1 MFIYLLL
8 CIVLNYIAAIRVKK
22 IAESRLDH
30 PYKPLPDIIHDC
42 EYIPEINTHIPDY
55 ILGITG
61 IITLIKYIYY
71 PSYTNFYLNFKILIY
86 SLLLR
91 SISISLTV
99 IPTCLSKPINNN
111 IYSELFTSTHD
122 LIFSGHT
129 IVFIFLGKILNEGPE
144 YIYLYILSLFVQIC
158 LPFTLILARQ
168 HYSFDVLYS
177 MIVYNFFYL
186 YLNK

>member
-8 CIVLNYIAAIRVKK
+8 CIVLNYIAAKRVKK
-22 IAESRLDH
+22 IAENRLDY
-30 PYKPLPDIIHDC
+30 PYKPLPDIVHDC
-42 EYIPEINTHIPDY
+42 EYLPEINTHIPDY

-61 IITLIKYIYY
+61 VITIIKYIYL
-71 PSYTNFYLNFKILIY
+71 PSDVYLNFQTLIY

-91 SISISLTV
+91 SISTSLTV
-99 IPTCLSKPINNN
+99 IPTCLSRPVSKN

-129 IVFIFLGKILNEGPE
+129 IVFIFLGRILNEGTE
-144 YIYLYILSLFVQIC
+144 NIYLYILSLLVQIC

-186 YLNK
+186 YLNN